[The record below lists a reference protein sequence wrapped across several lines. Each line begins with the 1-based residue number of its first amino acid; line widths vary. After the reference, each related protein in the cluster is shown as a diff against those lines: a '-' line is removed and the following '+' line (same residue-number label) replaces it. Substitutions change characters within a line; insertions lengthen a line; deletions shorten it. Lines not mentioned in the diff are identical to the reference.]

1 MSRMNTDSKK
11 CKDCKIAWAG
21 EDDGRC
27 LTCREAMLFG
37 LHKLW

>member
-1 MSRMNTDSKK
+1 MNDDNKK

-27 LTCREAMLFG
+27 VTCHEELLF
-37 LHKLW
+37 LLSEV